1 LQFLVGGGG
10 GDQEASLVAR
20 GQAADYARSGD
31 CGVADRDDVLEFGF
45 EDTVV

>member
-1 LQFLVGGGG
+1 LVGGGG

-20 GQAADYARSGD
+20 GEAPNYARSGD
-31 CGVADRDDVLEFGF
+31 CGVADGDDVLEFGF